1 MPTNQRQG
9 WNWMEDPI
17 NSTPGRV
24 TDLEKD
30 LHNVKYRV
38 NQLENLP
45 PKVSELERAFS
56 VMDTTLTHIK
66 ENGAETKRILY
77 EMNNNQKK
85 LMGKL
90 ESYPG
95 ALKLFTGLIV
105 LGGVGVSVVVWFQ

>member
-1 MPTNQRQG
+1 
-9 WNWMEDPI
+9 MEDPM
-17 NSTPGRV
+17 NSIPGRV
-24 TDLEKD
+24 NDLEKD

-56 VMDTTLTHIK
+56 VMDTTLTHIR
-66 ENGAETKRILY
+66 ETGVETRNLLV
-77 EMNNNQKK
+77 ELSDNKK
-85 LMGKL
+85 KIMGKL

-105 LGGVGVSVVVWFQ
+105 LGGVGVSVALWFQ

>member
-1 MPTNQRQG
+1 
-9 WNWMEDPI
+9 MEDPI
-17 NSTPGRV
+17 KSTPGRV

-38 NQLENLP
+38 NQLEHLP

-56 VMDTTLTHIK
+56 VMDTTLTSIK
-66 ENGAETKRILY
+66 ENGAETKRLLY
-77 EMNNNQKK
+77 ELNNNQKK

-105 LGGVGVSVVVWFQ
+105 LGGVGVSIVVWFQ